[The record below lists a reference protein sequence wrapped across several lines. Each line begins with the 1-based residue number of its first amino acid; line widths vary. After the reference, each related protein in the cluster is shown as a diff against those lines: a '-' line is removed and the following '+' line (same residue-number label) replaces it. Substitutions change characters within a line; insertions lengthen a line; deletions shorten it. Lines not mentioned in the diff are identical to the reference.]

1 MRRDFGESNF
11 GNERNFEI
19 YDTTDNEPISLDI
32 KNSYNLLNGLN
43 NQLKETLSK
52 SLSQSVF
59 DLLNCFICLSPANDP
74 LSCPKCNNFACRKC
88 LVTYFAGRDSRQC
101 GLCKQK
107 IRLDEMK
114 ENTIIKE
121 IEDIIDKDDTKKN
134 KSEKLSKIIEEKKKT
149 WESQTANINNIIQ
162 KVVTKTFE
170 DYNQKTANLINSL
183 LSFNKVADN
192 SIKKY
197 NEMNKLNCNNYY
209 TNENIKSLINEILAM
224 ERKHFNERNNN
235 ETNEFL
241 NSPITLNP
249 NINSFTIGKTDI
261 GPFDGENITKSYLI
275 NYTNKLKNIK
285 IEYKY
290 NKNNNKNVKCKFTFT
305 LQGYFNILLTQCL
318 PNEDKDIIFY
328 PMELSDKQGNEYTYE
343 CDIPTKQLSIRKNIS
358 TQALLFSI
366 G

>member
-1 MRRDFGESNF
+1 
-11 GNERNFEI
+11 
-19 YDTTDNEPISLDI
+19 
-32 KNSYNLLNGLN
+32 
-43 NQLKETLSK
+43 
-52 SLSQSVF
+52 
-59 DLLNCFICLSPANDP
+59 
-74 LSCPKCNNFACRKC
+74 
-88 LVTYFAGRDSRQC
+88 
-101 GLCKQK
+101 
-107 IRLDEMK
+107 
-114 ENTIIKE
+114 
-121 IEDIIDKDDTKKN
+121 
-134 KSEKLSKIIEEKKKT
+134 
-149 WESQTANINNIIQ
+149 
-162 KVVTKTFE
+162 
-170 DYNQKTANLINSL
+170 
-183 LSFNKVADN
+183 
-192 SIKKY
+192 
-197 NEMNKLNCNNYY
+197 
-209 TNENIKSLINEILAM
+209 M
-224 ERKHFNERNNN
+224 ERKHFNESNNN

-261 GPFDGENITKSYLI
+261 GPFEGENITKSYLI

>member
-134 KSEKLSKIIEEKKKT
+134 KSEKLSKIIEEKKKLG
-149 WESQTANINNIIQ
+149 
-162 KVVTKTFE
+162 KV
-170 DYNQKTANLINSL
+170 
-183 LSFNKVADN
+183 
-192 SIKKY
+192 
-197 NEMNKLNCNNYY
+197 
-209 TNENIKSLINEILAM
+209 
-224 ERKHFNERNNN
+224 
-235 ETNEFL
+235 
-241 NSPITLNP
+241 
-249 NINSFTIGKTDI
+249 
-261 GPFDGENITKSYLI
+261 
-275 NYTNKLKNIK
+275 
-285 IEYKY
+285 
-290 NKNNNKNVKCKFTFT
+290 
-305 LQGYFNILLTQCL
+305 
-318 PNEDKDIIFY
+318 
-328 PMELSDKQGNEYTYE
+328 KQQ
-343 CDIPTKQLSIRKNIS
+343 I
-358 TQALLFSI
+358 
-366 G
+366 